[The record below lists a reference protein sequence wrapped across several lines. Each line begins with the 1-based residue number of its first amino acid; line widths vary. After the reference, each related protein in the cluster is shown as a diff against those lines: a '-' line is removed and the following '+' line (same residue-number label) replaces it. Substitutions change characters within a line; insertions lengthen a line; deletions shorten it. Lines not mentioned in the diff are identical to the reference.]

1 MEKRILKTVT
11 IAILLISSIVSAQDF
26 QGQAYY
32 QTQRKVDLKMEG
44 SQMSEAEQKA
54 MQEMLKKQFEK
65 TYILTFNKEASI
77 YKEEAQLDKPEAPTS
92 TGGVRVMA
100 MGGGAD
106 QKYYK
111 NTKTKTYA
119 DEQDVFGKAFL
130 VKDELESF
138 DWVLVDESKVIGKYL
153 CFKAT
158 ATREVESMS
167 MSFNSD
173 DEESSE
179 EMKKETETQTIIAWY
194 TTDIPISNGPSEFW
208 GLPGLILELH
218 DGEDM
223 QYVCTKIVMNSK
235 DKTEI
240 SAPTKGKVVNQEEFE
255 EIMEKK
261 MKEMQEQF
269 GGRERRGEGHRMQI
283 KIGG

>member
-1 MEKRILKTVT
+1 MEKLIFKTAAIILF
-11 IAILLISSIVSAQDF
+11 LISSIVSAQDF

-32 QTQRKVDLKMEG
+32 QTQRKVNLKLEG

-77 YKEEAQLDKPEAPTS
+77 YKEEAQLDKPEVPS
-92 TGGVRVMA
+92 SGGNKIMI
-100 MGGGAD
+100 MGGGAN

-130 VKDELESF
+130 VKDELETF
-138 DWVLVDESKVIGKYL
+138 DWVLGDESKVIGKYL

-179 EMKKETETQTIIAWY
+179 EIKKEIETQTIIAWY
-194 TTDIPISNGPSEFW
+194 TVDIQIN
-208 GLPGLILELH
+208 
-218 DGEDM
+218 
-223 QYVCTKIVMNSK
+223 
-235 DKTEI
+235 
-240 SAPTKGKVVNQEEFE
+240 
-255 EIMEKK
+255 
-261 MKEMQEQF
+261 F
-269 GGRERRGEGHRMQI
+269 GVFQD
-283 KIGG
+283 